1 MKGIVR
7 AVDRM
12 GRVVIPKEFRD
23 ELNVENERDKFEI
36 FLRDNEIVL
45 KKYRPACL
53 FCGSIGPSASYLG
66 ETVCLECIE
75 KLKDVGEKI
84 EENA

>member
-23 ELNVENERDKFEI
+23 ELKVENEKDKFEI

-45 KKYRPACL
+45 RKYKPSCL
-53 FCGSIGPSASYLG
+53 FCGDIGPSASFQG
-66 ETVCLECIE
+66 ETVCLECI
-75 KLKDVGEKI
+75 KRLKEIGENI
-84 EENA
+84 E